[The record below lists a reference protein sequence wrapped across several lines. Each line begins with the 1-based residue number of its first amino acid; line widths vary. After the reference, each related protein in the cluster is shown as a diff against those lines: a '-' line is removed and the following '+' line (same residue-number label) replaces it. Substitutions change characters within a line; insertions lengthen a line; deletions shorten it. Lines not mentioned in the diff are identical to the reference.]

1 MILCRKYYLD
11 YIQKLDT
18 FFLHLPV
25 D

>member
-11 YIQKLDT
+11 YIQKLDK